1 MLVSFCVIAYNEEKA
16 IYSLFKDIVDQ
27 DYPHDKMEVV
37 LVDAMSTDQTKQLMM
52 DFSKK
57 EHGFKRVVVLNNE
70 KKIQAAG
77 WNVAIKE
84 ARGDI
89 ILRIDAHTMIP
100 SDFVTKN
107 VQCILSGE
115 NVSGGRRPNVV
126 EDETPWKHTLLLAES
141 SMFGSSIAP
150 YRKGNHKTY
159 VKSVFHGAY
168 RKEVFEKAGLFN
180 ENLGR
185 TEDNEMHYRIRK
197 AGYKICFNPDII
209 SYQNI
214 RNSWLGMLRQKYGN
228 GHWIGLTLG
237 ICPRCFSIHHFVPL
251 LFILALIITGFLAL
265 IGYKCL
271 FFLLCV
277 LYVAIDLLM
286 SLFAIRKQRKYIYYF
301 LLPIIFL
308 SLHIAYGVGTLF
320 GIIEMPLWLKKIKRK
335 ENEERNE

>member
-1 MLVSFCVIAYNEEKA
+1 MLVSFFVIAYNEEKA